1 MADKTEKTEPEAK
14 DALKVGD
21 YIKAKKFGP
30 LEHGFTG
37 EITKV
42 YDNSVLVEIR
52 DYNPADK
59 TAVGDMNNR
68 AVVRK
73 STAKLTDAP
82 KA

>member
-1 MADKTEKTEPEAK
+1 MAEAADNTGKTE
-14 DALKVGD
+14 LKVGN
-21 YIKAKKFGP
+21 YIAAKKFGP
-30 LEHGFTG
+30 LEHDFTG

-52 DYNPADK
+52 QYDPADK

-73 STAKLTDAP
+73 SVAKLTTAP
-82 KA
+82 EN